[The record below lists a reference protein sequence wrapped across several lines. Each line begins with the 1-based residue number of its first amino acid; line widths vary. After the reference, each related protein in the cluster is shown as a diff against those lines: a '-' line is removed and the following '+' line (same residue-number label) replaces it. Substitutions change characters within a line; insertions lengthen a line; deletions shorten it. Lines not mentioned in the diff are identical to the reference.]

1 MKLRQLALLIL
12 CISTSHAFAQNKNFT
27 MQEAV
32 LGLSSTLAPTNL
44 KQLQWQNNNS
54 YVHTVAADN
63 NEAIV
68 RTTLP
73 SSKVDTLTDLQD
85 INTAMKM
92 MQYEPLK
99 KMPALQWLENDKA
112 TFNVGSSYYLLTMQN
127 GNPTIGLMYTLPDD
141 ADNLN
146 MHPKTQAMAYTSNY
160 NLFVVKPNALPIQIT
175 NDGTENLLYGTSV
188 HRDEFGI
195 NGGIFWNASGSWL
208 AFYQM
213 NQAMV
218 TDYPIINW
226 AAVPATVKNIKY
238 PFAGNKSHQ
247 VSLYTYNFSSGK
259 KTRVKTADS
268 SEQYLTCVSWHPTEP
283 NVYIGLL
290 NRKQN
295 FLQLNKYDATDGK
308 FVRTLLEEQSSKYVE
323 PQHSM
328 YFVPNRPNY
337 FVWWSQK
344 TGYMHLYLVD
354 ENTNKQKPIT
364 EGKWIV
370 NDILGYNENTS
381 ELIVAATYDSPLE
394 KNIYAADIFDKTL
407 RKLNKINGTHNATCT
422 ADGAYVLDAFSNATT
437 PRAIDVL
444 GVNGDF
450 EKRVLTAKNTLT
462 DYAVAKVQKVTLYA
476 DDSTKL
482 YGKLML
488 PANFDANKKYPV
500 IVYLYGGPHA
510 QMITNRFP
518 ESGNLWYD
526 LLTQKG
532 YVVFSMDNRGSS
544 NRGYNFES
552 ATHRN
557 LGTIEIQDQLKGV
570 QFLKTLPYVDTARMG
585 VHGWSFGGFITTSF
599 MLREPSVFKAAV
611 AGGPVM
617 DWSKYEIMYT
627 ERYMGTPQD
636 NAEGYANNLLLT
648 KTKNLKGKLLVIHG
662 TDDNTVTWQHS
673 NAFLKAC
680 VDNGVQC
687 DYFVYPTHEHNVR
700 GKDRVHLMQK
710 ITDYFDLWLKP

>member
-1 MKLRQLALLIL
+1 MKFKLKAIAVL
-12 CISTSHAFAQNKNFT
+12 CIASTSLFAQTKKFT

-44 KQLQWQNNNS
+44 KQLQWQSNNAFVN
-54 YVHTVAADN
+54 TVPADTS
-63 NEAIV
+63 EAIV
-68 RTTLP
+68 RTMVP
-73 SSKVDTLTDLQD
+73 SSKTDTLLFLRDM
-85 INTAMKM
+85 NTAMQL
-92 MQYEPLK
+92 MQYAPLK
-99 KMPALQWLENDKA
+99 KMPALQWHTDTKA
-112 TFNVGSSYYLLTMQN
+112 SFIVGSNYYLMNMQN
-127 GNPTIGLMYTLPDD
+127 NKPSISLMYTLPDD
-141 ADNLN
+141 ADNMT

-160 NLFVVKPNALPIQIT
+160 NLYIIRPGELPMQLT
-175 NDGTENLLYGTSV
+175 TDGTENLLYGTSV

-195 NGGIFWNASGSWL
+195 NGGLFWNANGTWL

-213 NQAMV
+213 DQSMV

-226 AAVPATVKNIKY
+226 AAMPATVKNIKY
-238 PFAGNKSHQ
+238 PFAGNKSHH
-247 VSLYTYNFSSGK
+247 VSLFTFDVKNRI
-259 KTRVKTADS
+259 KTRIQTTDS
-268 SEQYLTCVSWHPTEP
+268 SEQYLTCVSWHPTEA

-295 FLQLNKYDATDGK
+295 FLQLNKYNAENGK

-323 PQHSM
+323 PQHGL
-328 YFVPNRPNY
+328 YFVPNKPNY

-354 ENTNKQKPIT
+354 EVTGKQKPIT
-364 EGKWIV
+364 EGRWIV

-381 ELIVAATYDSPLE
+381 ELIVTSTYDSPLE

-407 RKLNKINGTHNATCT
+407 RKLNRIGGVHNASCT
-422 ADGAYVLDAFSNATT
+422 ADGAYVLDVYTNATT

-444 GVNGDF
+444 GVNGDY
-450 EKRVLTAKNTLT
+450 EKRVLTAKNTLQ
-462 DYAVAKVQKVTLYA
+462 DYALAKVQNVTLYA
-476 DDSTKL
+476 EDSTKL

-510 QMITNRFP
+510 QMVTNRFP
-518 ESGNLWYD
+518 ESNNLWYD

-544 NRGYNFES
+544 NRGFNFES
-552 ATHRN
+552 ATHRQ
-557 LGTIEIQDQLKGV
+557 LGTVEVKDQLKGV
-570 QFLKTLPYVDTARMG
+570 QFLKTLPYVDTSRMG
-585 VHGWSFGGFITTSF
+585 VHGWSFGGFMTTTL
-599 MLREPSVFKAAV
+599 MLKEPNVFKAAV

-648 KTKNLKGKLLVIHG
+648 KTKNLKGKLLIIHG

-673 NAFLKAC
+673 NAFLKSC
-680 VDNGVQC
+680 VDNSIQF

-710 ITDYFDLWLKP
+710 ITDYFDLWLQP